1 MIHIIM
7 VSTKRVKLN
16 IDMDIDIPIDLL
28 ANKDRIRIIEDGV
41 IKSISKGLYEE
52 GISFHLKNLNFRYN
66 ISINQYIFRCRF

>member
-52 GISFHLKNLNFRYN
+52 GISFH
-66 ISINQYIFRCRF
+66 INKFKFHV